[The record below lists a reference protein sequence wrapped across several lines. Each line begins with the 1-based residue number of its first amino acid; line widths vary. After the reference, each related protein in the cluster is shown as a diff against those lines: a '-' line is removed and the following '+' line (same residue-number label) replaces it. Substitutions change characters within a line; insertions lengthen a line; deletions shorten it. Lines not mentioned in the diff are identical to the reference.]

1 MATQLISTAAAIFA
15 GLALVSAPT
24 RSVGHRLGASIEAW
38 RTRTRSMLHPYR
50 PELHYMR
57 GPGPKWREKQDRVG
71 NNDDK
76 QLNCPSCKVV
86 MVLERVAPKLG
97 PLPELRTYKCL
108 KCGKLVSYE
117 IEH

>member
-1 MATQLISTAAAIFA
+1 MIRAANTMLLSAPVSRVCQHAGSLWRALMAAIS
-15 GLALVSAPT
+15 G
-24 RSVGHRLGASIEAW
+24 R
-38 RTRTRSMLHPYR
+38 YR

-57 GPGPKWREKQDRVG
+57 GPGPKWREKQDRAG

-117 IEH
+117 IEQ

>member
-1 MATQLISTAAAIFA
+1 MIRAADTMRLAAPASRIWDHAWSLWQALMAAIS
-15 GLALVSAPT
+15 G
-24 RSVGHRLGASIEAW
+24 R
-38 RTRTRSMLHPYR
+38 YR

-57 GPGPKWREKQDRVG
+57 GPGPKWREKQSRSGNSDDR
-71 NNDDK
+71 
-76 QLNCPSCKVV
+76 QMYCPSCNVV

-108 KCGKLVSYE
+108 KCGNVVSCE